1 MANSMQIGVV
11 PILSKKKKPHIVLV
25 TARGKE
31 RWLLPKGNQH
41 RRYKRREMA
50 LTEAYEEAGLIGKI
64 RIKHYI
70 DVRFRK
76 DGRWIVLRLYP
87 MEVQRILK
95 RWPERG
101 SRQRAVIDARKAKK
115 FLRCKQLSAGVEHLV
130 SVAAT

>member
-1 MANSMQIGVV
+1 MQLGVV
-11 PILSKKKKPHIVLV
+11 PILSKKNKPHIVLV

-41 RRYKRREMA
+41 PRYTRREMA

-64 RIKHYI
+64 RIKHFI

-87 MEVQRILK
+87 MEVQRVLK

-101 SRQRAVIDARKAKK
+101 SRQRTVIDAKQANK

-130 SVAAT
+130 SVAAA

>member
-1 MANSMQIGVV
+1 MAISMQIGVV
-11 PILSKKKKPHIVLV
+11 PILCRKKKPHIVLV
-25 TARGKE
+25 TARGKA

-41 RRYKRREMA
+41 PRYTRREMA

-76 DGRWIVLRLYP
+76 DGRWITLRLYP

-95 RWPERG
+95 RWPEQC
-101 SRQRAVIDARKAKK
+101 SRQRTVIDAKKANK
-115 FLRCKQLSAGVEHLV
+115 LLHCKQLSAGVEYLV
-130 SVAAT
+130 SVAAA